1 MNRRTLLKS
10 AGAVATIA
18 AIATIAALRP
28 VAARAQH
35 RLRFTDMHTHI
46 GMYRDTQNV
55 REAMTKNGVLLITRK
70 IVADGAVI
78 QRIPGKGFQ
87 MVREP
92 APGELFRRYVA
103 TLERLK
109 AQHHDEQ
116 LVEVSTLEALQ
127 RAAGASEPVAVI
139 GVEGGDFL
147 EGHIERLEAA
157 RAQGIVHLQLV
168 HYRVSELGDIS
179 TERPVHNGLTAF
191 GKVVVAA
198 CNRLGILIDVAHGTS
213 EVIDQA
219 IALSTKPVV
228 YSHGHVTSGGP
239 HYTQGNTRAR
249 AIHRPLA
256 QKIARL
262 GGVIGIWPLVNLY
275 PTLDAYA
282 VALIDA
288 AEILG
293 AAHVAAATDIPS
305 LLRSPMPD
313 YEAYPA
319 LESLLAKRGVKAD
332 DIANMLGRNY
342 LRVLGQALAV

>member
-10 AGAVATIA
+10 AGALA
-18 AIATIAALRP
+18 AAAALHP
-28 VAARAQH
+28 LAARAQSQP
-35 RLRFTDMHTHI
+35 LRFADMHTHI

-55 REAMTKNGVLLITRK
+55 REAMIKNGVLLIMRK
-70 IVADGAVI
+70 IVGDGAVI

-87 MVREP
+87 MIREP
-92 APGELFRRYVA
+92 APGELFKRYEA
-103 TLERLK
+103 TLANLK
-109 AQHHDEQ
+109 AQHNNEK
-116 LVEVSTLEALQ
+116 LTEVATTAALQ
-127 RAAGASEPVAVI
+127 RTLRLNEPAVAI

-147 EGHIERLEAA
+147 EGDIKRLTAA
-157 RAQGIVHLQLV
+157 RQQGIVHLQLV

-179 TERPVHNGLTAF
+179 TERPVHTGLTAF
-191 GKVVVAA
+191 GKDVVAA
-198 CNRLGILIDVAHGTS
+198 CNRLDILVDVAHGTS

-228 YSHGHVTSGGP
+228 YSHGHVVSGNP
-239 HYTQGNTRAR
+239 YYTQGNTRAR

-256 QKIARL
+256 QKIAKL
-262 GGVIGIWPLVNLY
+262 GGVIGIWPLGNLY

-282 VALIDA
+282 AALMDA
-288 AEILG
+288 AEDLG
-293 AAHVAAATDIPS
+293 PDHVAAATDIPS
-305 LLRSPMPD
+305 LLKSPMPD

-319 LESLLAKRGVKAD
+319 LENLLVKRGGKAN